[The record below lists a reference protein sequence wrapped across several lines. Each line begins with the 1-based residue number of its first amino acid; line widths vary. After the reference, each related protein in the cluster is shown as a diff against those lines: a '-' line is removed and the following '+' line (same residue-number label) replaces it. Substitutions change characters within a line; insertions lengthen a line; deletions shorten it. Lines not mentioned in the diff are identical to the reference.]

1 MLDIRDNLRD
11 DERRKREEARL
22 GALQEQIDELRLLL
36 REGSSRHGQ
45 VEEAQ
50 AVLGEQIAG
59 LGERI
64 EGARNESRGYNDLR
78 VVEMTRL
85 RAEIE
90 EVDQHF
96 SAAVAP
102 VPNLQSQIT
111 DLGNHIRVRFQELG
125 EDRHRFGELQAQI
138 DRLLPLVE
146 RSAEIAR
153 IVREELVAIR
163 AEIDA
168 VRADWRKT
176 GDSVGMV
183 EQDLRRRSGDLGARL
198 DETNGRIDA
207 LKDELP
213 PLDVQID
220 RVRSELH
227 AVLPKFDQLV
237 AVDTDLREE
246 IERITAL
253 TFDHHAKTIAKAD
266 EARIASEERLRLVE
280 RLNDTR
286 FASTM
291 ARFGELEEAD
301 RSIGH
306 RITMLVVR
314 LDELRDEDSATRLEV
329 RRLEEL
335 RLRVRI
341 EQAQQES
348 QIFTERLAQLQEE
361 IDDDDEL

>member
-22 GALQEQIDELRLLL
+22 NAMQAQIDELRHLL
-36 REGSSRHGQ
+36 RESSSRHGK

-50 AVLGEQIAG
+50 AALGAEVAG

-64 EGARNESRGYNDLR
+64 EGARMEARGYNELR
-78 VVEMTRL
+78 EVEMTRA

-96 SAAVAP
+96 TAAIAP
-102 VPNLQSQIT
+102 LPNLQSQIT
-111 DLGNHIRVRFQELG
+111 DLGNHIRARFQELG
-125 EDRHRFGELQAQI
+125 EERHRFGELQAQI
-138 DRLLPLVE
+138 DRLPPLVE
-146 RSAEIAR
+146 RSSEIAR
-153 IVREELVAIR
+153 AVREELVNIR
-163 AEIDA
+163 AELDE

-176 GDSVGMV
+176 GDAVGMV
-183 EQDLRRRSGDLGARL
+183 EQDLRRRSGDIGTKL

-207 LKDELP
+207 LKEELP
-213 PLDVQID
+213 PLDLQID
-220 RVRSELH
+220 RVRGELH
-227 AVLPKFDQLV
+227 NVLPKFDQLA

-246 IERITAL
+246 IERISAL
-253 TFDHHAKTIAKAD
+253 TFDHHTRAMAKAD
-266 EARIASEERLRLVE
+266 ETRVAVEERLRLVE

-291 ARFGELEEAD
+291 ARFTELEETD
-301 RSIGH
+301 RAIGH
-306 RITMLVVR
+306 RLTLLAVR

-341 EQAQQES
+341 EQAQQEA
-348 QIFTERLAQLQEE
+348 QIFTARLAELQEE
-361 IDDDDEL
+361 DNHDDEQ